1 MNTETSLSS
10 RYKQRIVIEFLTAE
24 NCAPKVIHS
33 RLKNVYGDETIDIS
47 NVRRWVRSAKV
58 VEKGQLVVTDKKRP
72 GRPKTAVTEVNTEKV
87 EQLIR
92 ENWIFR
98 EDWIRQ
104 QEPDFFMHAYDK
116 WISRLTKCIE
126 VGGDYVEK

>member
-1 MNTETSLSS
+1 MNTETILSS

-58 VEKGQLVVTDKKRP
+58 VEKGQLVVTDKK
-72 GRPKTAVTEVNTEKV
+72 
-87 EQLIR
+87 
-92 ENWIFR
+92 
-98 EDWIRQ
+98 
-104 QEPDFFMHAYDK
+104 EPDFFMHAYDNGFH
-116 WISRLTKCIE
+116 
-126 VGGDYVEK
+126 V